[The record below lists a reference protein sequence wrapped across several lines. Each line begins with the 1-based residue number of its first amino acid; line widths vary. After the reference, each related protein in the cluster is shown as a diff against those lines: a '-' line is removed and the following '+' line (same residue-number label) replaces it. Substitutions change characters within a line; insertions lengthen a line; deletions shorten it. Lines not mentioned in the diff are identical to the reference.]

1 MDYEPITKELRELM
15 SYQAVVGTD
24 TFKSRVAADPDAFDA
39 ACDNIDAVHRSLEQ
53 ENERLRDAS
62 KRGDDWIKLPVDAD
76 GVPIRANDELFWE
89 QDGTSA
95 GRVTAIGVGERAGWV
110 WLLHDGSNVS
120 IGRQVNKVCHR
131 KPDTFERII
140 EDAIDTHGNGFNPSW
155 TDERD
160 KLIAR
165 CKALA
170 GEGE

>member
-1 MDYEPITKELRELM
+1 MMGEYVPITKGLREYIERHPTM
-15 SYQAVVGTD
+15 MNAVGLVD
-24 TFKSRVAADPDAFDA
+24 LL
-39 ACDNIDAVHRSLEQ
+39 DNIDAIHASLER
-53 ENERLRDAS
+53 ENERLRNALT
-62 KRGDDWIKLPVDAD
+62 RGDDWIKLPVDAD

-160 KLIAR
+160 KLVAR
-165 CKALA
+165 CKVLC
-170 GEGE
+170 ERTREVVV